1 MENNKVILITG
12 ASRGI
17 GREIAL
23 AFAAPGNVIFINY
36 IKDKA
41 AALDAAVAVE
51 KRGAAACVLQADVSD
66 FSRVQAMVK
75 ETAGKAGRIDV
86 LINNAGI
93 TRNRSIIK
101 MPPADWHDVMRTNLD
116 GAFFLTRE
124 CGALMAK
131 NGGGAII
138 NIASIIGVRGAAGC
152 ANYAAAK
159 AGLIALTKSAA
170 IELGR
175 FKVRVNAV
183 LPGFHLTG
191 MGKTAAKDYIERARA
206 ESVLGVT
213 TDVAELAA
221 FVVFLSQTIT
231 VSGQV
236 FNWDSRVI

>member
-1 MENNKVILITG
+1 MENKKVILITG

-17 GREIAL
+17 GRELAL
-23 AFAAPGNVIFINY
+23 GFAAPGNTVFINY
-36 IKDKA
+36 LKEKD
-41 AALDAAVAVE
+41 AALEVGGE
-51 KRGAAACVLQADVSD
+51 IERLGAAIHLLQADVAD
-66 FSRVQAMVK
+66 FLGVQAMVK
-75 ETAGKAGRIDV
+75 QAAEKAGRIDV

-191 MGKTAAKDYIERARA
+191 MGKTAAKNYIERARA